1 MTSIQ
6 LTLNGALAKATVSG
20 ILTAGM
26 GGIPVTID
34 YDDQWESL
42 TKVLVCRCGTG
53 SVFIENVSTHVT
65 IPVGALQ
72 WDALSDNRLFLGV
85 EGRNTE
91 GDLVL
96 PSTMAYC
103 AEILP
108 GARWDKGQSKS
119 TGSSSIGKS
128 TPETVTW
135 HQCPEAVRLFLNQVN
150 YDPDDSQTSRIAEYA
165 PETALLSNCQPVE
178 KAVENLVFCNEQPHT
193 ATVFVADSRCGYA
206 IAQDRMRYIRTTD
219 ARNVRDLGGWD
230 CDGGTVRYGLLFRGG
245 QPTANDRAVLVN
257 QLGIRH
263 DLDLRGS
270 ETSITASPLGS
281 DIYYTRAAAYNWYSI
296 SNKDAWKE
304 NLACIFDAV
313 THGLPVYF
321 HCTAGAD
328 RTGTLACV
336 LEGLLGVSRSDID
349 KDYELTCF
357 STGTGTDNQ
366 ARRRNESEWQSLIS
380 AINAKGGDSFR
391 DKCVSF
397 AVELGFTAAQIN
409 AYRAAMIDGD
419 PEILAP
425 DISMLEVIQVLD
437 EGVCSDNNATQVA
450 EYQPYRAVISCQ
462 SGFVMDSVMI
472 SMGGTDI
479 TADCWQGTA
488 VELTHEISFS
498 LSNCHVTDPQRKI
511 VDGQAYVTTVVA
523 DEYYTLKNAQITIM
537 MGGKNVSNYYSDGVI
552 NIPQVT
558 GKVEITISAV
568 DAAPTTA
575 NQMTVPESG
584 LNKRISGT
592 TIVAYNGCFIT
603 DAIAVDLT
611 NSCAVTF
618 KGFGALWDDVYV
630 RSDDIFGQ
638 SKLAFLDSD
647 QAILGV
653 VRMGKQLSDRW
664 ILTAGNNNYTG
675 DLRAALS
682 IANLSADQVAY
693 VRFSPHIGTTALTSD
708 DLADLEI
715 QMPIL

>member
-6 LTLNGALAKATVSG
+6 LTLSGALAKATVSG

-34 YDDQWESL
+34 WDTQWENL
-42 TKVLVCRCGTG
+42 AKVLVCRCGNS
-53 SVFIENVSTHVT
+53 SVFIENITASTT
-65 IPVGALQ
+65 IPMGVLQ
-72 WDALSDNRLFLGV
+72 WDALSDNSLFLGV
-85 EGRNTE
+85 EGRNEE

-103 AEILP
+103 GKILP
-108 GARWDKGQSKS
+108 GAYRDKEQSGNSNLTFSAK
-119 TGSSSIGKS
+119 G

-135 HQCPEAVRLFLNQVN
+135 HQCPEAVRLFLEQVN
-150 YDPDDSQTSRIAEYA
+150 YDPNDMQTSHIAEYA
-165 PETALLSNCQPVE
+165 PETAVPSNSRPIE
-178 KAVENLVFCNEQPHT
+178 KRIENLVFCNERPQK
-193 ATVFVADSRCGYA
+193 AASFVADSRYGHT
-206 IAQDRMRYIRTTD
+206 IALDKLRYIRT
-219 ARNVRDLGGWD
+219 ASAPNVRDLGGWD
-230 CDGGTVRYGLLFRGG
+230 CDGGTIRYGLLFRGG
-245 QPTANDRAVLVN
+245 QPIADDREVLVE

-270 ETSITASPLGS
+270 ESNLTASPLGE
-281 DIYYTRAAAYNWYSI
+281 DVYYTRANAYNWYSI
-296 SNKDAWKE
+296 SNKEAWRE
-304 NLACIFDAV
+304 NLACVFEAV

-357 STGTGTDNQ
+357 ATGTGTDNQ

-380 AINAKGGDSFR
+380 AINAKAGNTFR

-397 AVELGFTAAQIN
+397 AVELGFRAAQIN
-409 AYRAAMIDGD
+409 AYRAAMIDGS
-419 PEILAP
+419 PELLAP
-425 DISMLEVIQVLD
+425 DIAMMEVVQTLD
-437 EGVCSDNNATQVA
+437 EGIVSDNQATQVA
-450 EYQPYRAVISCQ
+450 EYQRYQANISCQ
-462 SGFVMDSVMI
+462 SGFVMDSVRI
-472 SMGGTDI
+472 SMGGADI
-479 TADCWQGTA
+479 TASCWQGTA
-488 VELTHEISFS
+488 IELAHEIRLS
-498 LSNCHVTDPQRKI
+498 LNNCRATNSQRKI
-511 VDGQAYVTTVVA
+511 ADGQAYVTTIVPN
-523 DEYYTLKNAQITIM
+523 ENHTLKNAQVIIM
-537 MGGKNVSNYYSDGVI
+537 MGGKNVSNYYSEGVI

-568 DAAPTTA
+568 EAAPTTA

-611 NSCAVTF
+611 SSCTVTF
-618 KGFGALWDDVYV
+618 KGFGALWDGVYDQ
-630 RSDDIFGQ
+630 SDDIFGQ
-638 SKLAFLDSD
+638 TKLAFLDSN
-647 QAILGV
+647 QSILNI
-653 VRMGKQLSDRW
+653 VRMGKHLSDRW

-675 DLRAALS
+675 NLTAALS

-693 VRFSPHIGTTALTSD
+693 VRFSPHIGTTALTASD
-708 DLADLEI
+708 LSDLEI
-715 QMPIL
+715 QMPIV